1 MPIAQNDLHD
11 LIKQAF
17 PDAKIKILDLA
28 GDNDH
33 YSVEIIDKSFAGKS
47 RVEQHKMVNSALRGY
62 IGDMLHAMQLRTSSE

>member
-1 MPIAQNDLHD
+1 MPITQNDLHD
-11 LIKQAF
+11 LIQQAF

-47 RVEQHKMVNSALRGY
+47 RIEQHKMVNSALRGY
-62 IGDMLHAMQLRTSSE
+62 IGDTLHAMQLRTSFE